1 MTPMTSRTSVPAP
14 TLIGSWQQAEANA
27 VRWMRAWGINDAAL
41 TGAGS
46 DAGSDIASRTALAQV
61 KREATPTGRPALQQ
75 LVGAR
80 GHDQHKRLL
89 FFSATGFTTP
99 AVAYAEQMAI
109 ALFQYDLDGTMRPLT
124 SAARSVVEA
133 ARAAQRAAEKARIE
147 QYRSTVHRYG
157 PATNLRHERWS
168 VRWPLPVA
176 AFFAFAVLSQ
186 TLSLLGDSPPE
197 HLDWWGPVS
206 YSGIVVFLILLWRRL
221 RARALAKGSA

>member
-1 MTPMTSRTSVPAP
+1 MTSRTSVPGP

-27 VRWMRAWGINDAAL
+27 VQWMRAWGISDAAL

-46 DAGSDIASRTALAQV
+46 DAGIDITSRTALAQV

-99 AVAYAEQMAI
+99 ALAYAEQMTI

-124 SAARSVVEA
+124 PAARSVVEA
-133 ARAAQRAAEKARIE
+133 ARAAQRAAEKARVE
-147 QYRSTVHRYG
+147 QYRSTVHHYG
-157 PATNLRHERWS
+157 PSTRARHQRWS

-186 TLSLLGDSPPE
+186 IMSLMGDAPPE
-197 HLDWWGPVS
+197 RLDWWGPIS
-206 YSGIVVFLILLWRRL
+206 YSGIVVFLIFLWRRL
-221 RARALAKGSA
+221 RARALAKSSA